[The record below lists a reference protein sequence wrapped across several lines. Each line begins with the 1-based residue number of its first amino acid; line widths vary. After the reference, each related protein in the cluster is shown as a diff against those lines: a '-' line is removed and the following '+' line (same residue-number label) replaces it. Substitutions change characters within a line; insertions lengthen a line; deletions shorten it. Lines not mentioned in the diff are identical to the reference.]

1 MRKGSFVSM
10 RTSLTKELEKY
21 TQLLEAQASQVE
33 KDEWRLKF
41 HVMPPVGWLN
51 DPNGLCYFNGEY
63 HLFFQY
69 SPSDPNG
76 SLKYWG
82 HYVSKNM
89 LSWEYKG
96 IALYPDMP
104 FDCCGVY
111 SGSAL
116 VEGDQVWLYY
126 TGNVK
131 LPGNHDYV
139 NTGRQGNTIA
149 VVMDKDGHMGDKQ
162 LVLTN
167 EDYPAD
173 VTCHVR
179 DPKVWKDKDRY
190 YMVLGARKKGDKGCV
205 LLYSSTDRMSW
216 ELANVLETEETFGFM
231 WECPDFFC
239 LDGHNVLSFSPQG
252 LAQNGL
258 DYANTFQSGYFMVR
272 GEVTGAYTLE
282 NFREWD
288 RGFDF
293 YAPQTF
299 ETGDGRRI
307 LMGWMGMGESDY
319 VNLTVERGWQHC
331 LTLTRELSLKNGRVL
346 QNPVRELEQYRTD
359 RADYSLESGMEMAAP
374 LCSDIL
380 MEELKD
386 RDFHLCIDDGLTINY
401 DKDKKIFTIEF
412 LPESPISG
420 GRTARGVAL
429 ENLNSLRILLDTS
442 AVEIYVNGG
451 EEVFSSRMYPRDL
464 EISHGHSLTL
474 AAGSG
479 KMTMWKLEE
488 RE

>member
-1 MRKGSFVSM
+1 M

-173 VTCHVR
+173 VTCHVW
-179 DPKVWKDKDRY
+179 DPKVWKARDRY
-190 YMVLGARKKGDKGCV
+190 YMVLGARKK
-205 LLYSSTDRMSW
+205 
-216 ELANVLETEETFGFM
+216 
-231 WECPDFFC
+231 
-239 LDGHNVLSFSPQG
+239 
-252 LAQNGL
+252 
-258 DYANTFQSGYFMVR
+258 R
-272 GEVTGAYTLE
+272 G
-282 NFREWD
+282 
-288 RGFDF
+288 
-293 YAPQTF
+293 
-299 ETGDGRRI
+299 
-307 LMGWMGMGESDY
+307 
-319 VNLTVERGWQHC
+319 
-331 LTLTRELSLKNGRVL
+331 
-346 QNPVRELEQYRTD
+346 
-359 RADYSLESGMEMAAP
+359 
-374 LCSDIL
+374 
-380 MEELKD
+380 
-386 RDFHLCIDDGLTINY
+386 
-401 DKDKKIFTIEF
+401 
-412 LPESPISG
+412 
-420 GRTARGVAL
+420 
-429 ENLNSLRILLDTS
+429 
-442 AVEIYVNGG
+442 
-451 EEVFSSRMYPRDL
+451 
-464 EISHGHSLTL
+464 
-474 AAGSG
+474 
-479 KMTMWKLEE
+479 
-488 RE
+488 